1 MRRFVWLILLL
12 HFTCGQRIGQQAQG
26 QNPGQG
32 QRDDEGIRFFEER
45 IRPALAQHCYSCHS
59 LEAQRAKKLQGGL
72 FLDSAAGLLEGG
84 DSGPAIVQGKSA
96 ESLLIKALRHDGL
109 EMPPAGKLPD
119 ALIADFAQWIDR
131 GAPDPRDGAVPLR
144 PKREIDIEAGR
155 RWWAFRPL
163 RPVPPPDAPDPSA
176 SASPTAGSGTPPD
189 RSLVSPIDRFL
200 LHAQRQQGLRPGS
213 RASREKLL
221 RRAFFDLIGL
231 PPTPEQLEAFLRD
244 ESPTAFAAVIDR
256 LLDDP
261 GYGEKW
267 ARHWLDAARY
277 AESGG
282 YEFDGFRPGA
292 YHYRDWV
299 IRAWNRDLPF
309 DQFIR
314 QQLAGDKL
322 TPDDYDGAAASGFL
336 VAGPYPG
343 QITAK
348 TVERIR
354 YDQIDDMLMTVG
366 GSMLGMTIGCVRCHE
381 HKYDPIPQEDYY
393 ALAASLQ
400 STVHG
405 SRQLDPDPAKT
416 ITAQKQHQA
425 ATPALLAAVEAFAS
439 GQFAERFETWK
450 AELSKQ
456 PDSTRWQTFEPI
468 SAAAE
473 RSWLKWQ
480 ANGLLLHDGA
490 MPVGSLLSRGGESR
504 RVGGQEII
512 TIVAR
517 THQKNIQSLR
527 LDALTDKSLPQKG
540 PGLNGD
546 GSFQLAELKVLARPL
561 DPQAKDPPIELA
573 LKPSFAGG
581 ADPDQP
587 LANALDG
594 KMETAWTVRATARAD
609 NAAIFELASPLAG
622 FDQGTELEFQMRF
635 ADQGL
640 GRFRW
645 SFSIE
650 PNPATWAGEV
660 TPQHL
665 GELRSLLAAGNQQ
678 LAEGMRRAMMPW
690 FSRFDAE
697 AAKVWDALRTH
708 RQSEPRPSL
717 PEVYT
722 TTAGGQ
728 DVYLL
733 RRGEV
738 DSKIEKAR
746 PGFVRVLYAPTDAVP
761 NPLEEAAT
769 DPRVRLANWMV
780 DVEHGAGSLLARVI
794 VNRLW
799 QHHFGRGLV
808 ATPNDFGA
816 QGERPSHPELLE
828 WLSSELVQSGW
839 KLKAMHKRIMLS
851 EAYQLSHDVIPE
863 NLALD
868 PDNRYLWH
876 YRPRRLDAELVRDAL
891 LATGG
896 NLDRAMFG
904 PSLLDDSVR
913 RSVYLRVKRSE
924 LSPWLTTFD
933 APEPTQSIG
942 QRVSTTVPTQAL
954 TLLNSAFVRRQ
965 AELLARRVRSAP
977 DVPLAQAVDQAYR
990 VALGRAPAAAERDE
1004 MLAFIEEQAALAGS
1018 DATARDR
1025 ALVEFCQVLF
1035 CLSEFM
1041 YID

>member
-1 MRRFVWLILLL
+1 MRRFVWLIVLLPAIHGQL
-12 HFTCGQRIGQQAQG
+12 HGQQAQG
-26 QNPGQG
+26 QEQG
-32 QRDDEGIRFFEER
+32 QRDEEGIRFFEER
-45 IRPALAQHCYSCHS
+45 IRPALVQHCYSCHS

-72 FLDSAAGLLEGG
+72 FLDSAAGVLEGG
-84 DSGPAIVQGKSA
+84 DGGPAIVKGKSA

-119 ALIADFAQWIDR
+119 AVIADFAQWIDR

-163 RPVPPPDAPDPSA
+163 RPVPPPDAPAALAAAPLSPPSA
-176 SASPTAGSGTPPD
+176 TGPD
-189 RSLVSPIDRFL
+189 APLASPIDRFL
-200 LHAQRQQGLRPGS
+200 LQAQMRHGLRPGR

-221 RRAFFDLIGL
+221 RRAYFDLIGL
-231 PPTPEQLEAFLRD
+231 PPTPQQLEAFLRD
-244 ESPTAFAAVIDR
+244 ESPSAFASVIDR
-256 LLDDP
+256 LLDDTA
-261 GYGEKW
+261 YGEKW
-267 ARHWLDAARY
+267 ARHWLDAARF

-299 IRAWNRDLPF
+299 IRALNRDLPF

-322 TPDDYDGAAASGFL
+322 NPDDYDSAAASGFL

-366 GSMLGMTIGCVRCHE
+366 GSMLGLTIGCVRCHE
-381 HKYDPIPQEDYY
+381 HKYDPIPQDDYY

-405 SRQLDPDPAKT
+405 SRQLDPEPVKT
-416 ITAQKQHQA
+416 IAAQKQHLS
-425 ATPALLAAVEAFAS
+425 ATAGLMAAVEAFAAGPLS
-439 GQFAERFETWK
+439 ERFENWRKT
-450 AELSKQ
+450 ELPKQ
-456 PDSTRWQTFEPI
+456 PDNTRWQTFEPI

-473 RSWLKWQ
+473 RSWLKWH
-480 ANGLLLHDGA
+480 ANGLIAHDGA
-490 MPVGSLLSRGGESR
+490 LPVGVLLSRGGESR
-504 RVGGQEII
+504 RVGGQEIV

-517 THQKNIQSLR
+517 THQQNIQSLR

-561 DPQAKDPPIELA
+561 DPQAKDPPIELT
-573 LKPSFAGG
+573 LKPSFAAG

-587 LANALDG
+587 LANVLDG
-594 KMETAWTVRATARAD
+594 KPETAWTVRATARAD
-609 NAAIFELASPLAG
+609 NAAVFELASPLAG
-622 FDQGTELEFQMRF
+622 FAKGTELEFQMRF

-645 SFSIE
+645 SFSTD
-650 PNPATWAGEV
+650 PNPATWAGDV

-678 LAEGMRRAMMPW
+678 LAEATRAAMMPW
-690 FSRFDAE
+690 FSAFDAE
-697 AAKVWDALRTH
+697 AAKVWGALRTH

-722 TTAGGQ
+722 TTPGGQ

-746 PGFVRVLYAPTDAVP
+746 PGFVRVLYAPADTSSP
-761 NPLEEAAT
+761 NPLEDGAL
-769 DPRVRLANWMV
+769 DPRMRLANWIV

-808 ATPNDFGA
+808 GTPNDFGA

-851 EAYQLSHDVIPE
+851 DAYQLSHEVIPE

-868 PDNRYLWH
+868 PDNRFLWH

-891 LATGG
+891 LAAGG

-942 QRVSTTVPTQAL
+942 VRISTTVPTQAL
-954 TLLNSAFVRRQ
+954 TLLNSPFVRRQ
-965 AELLARRVRSAP
+965 AELLARRVRTGP
-977 DVPLAQAVDQAYR
+977 ETPLDQAVEQAYR
-990 VALGRAPAAAERDE
+990 VALGRAPAPAEREE
-1004 MLAFIEEQAALAGS
+1004 MRAFIHEQAALAGS
-1018 DATARDR
+1018 DATSVDR
-1025 ALVEFCQVLF
+1025 AFIEFCHVLF